1 MRGAQG
7 LKKKQEIPLSW
18 LFLTPV
24 LLWSTVFPLSKIL
37 LEVIPPTSLA
47 AIRFSIGGGVMLLY
61 VAYAFSW
68 REALLSLRRSWK
80 DFVLLGFIGIF
91 ANNLLQNLGLSLTSA
106 SSASLL
112 GTVDPVFTAILSAIF
127 LGEPLTRSK
136 LSGLMVAFVGV
147 LIVTTNGQWVG
158 DWGESLGNI
167 LVVGAA
173 MGYSAYTILSKKVL
187 HREQP
192 PMVVAWATT
201 VGALFLIVAAL
212 LIDAGRPYG
221 ALNIGHIATLA
232 YLSIAPTSVAVVAY
246 FYLLQRIQA
255 SQASVIIATVWGTK
269 HWPSRHPSLLEYCPH
284 FRGGSRLFLPAPTH
298 SSFPG
303 LCYSLSDPSL
313 GRVLGGCAPRRRADL
328 GHASGRLTH
337 HLGSVDDHAT
347 SIFLPTDLERCRE
360 AKGL

>member
-1 MRGAQG
+1 MAVERFAMRGAQG

-173 MGYSAYTILSKKVL
+173 MGYSAYTVLSKKVL

-201 VGALFLIVAAL
+201 IGALFLIVAAL

-255 SQASVIIATVWGTK
+255 SQASVIIFLIPVLAVFWAVV
-269 HWPSRHPSLLEYCPH
+269 LLGEGLTWAMLL
-284 FRGGSRLFLPAPTH
+284 GGSLIIWGVWMTMRQA
-298 SSFPG
+298 SF
-303 LCYSLSDPSL
+303 S
-313 GRVLGGCAPRRRADL
+313 
-328 GHASGRLTH
+328 
-337 HLGSVDDHAT
+337 
-347 SIFLPTDLERCRE
+347 LPTLKDAQRQ
-360 AKGL
+360 KDDS